1 MSVYKKLAKF
11 GEQFIGKSKLF
22 KHGFNYSPMY
32 RRSTAR
38 IVSISED
45 LLQVK
50 IKLPISYKNKNYVNS
65 IFGGSMFAAVDPIPM
80 IQLMHLLGDDF
91 VVWDKSAEI
100 FFKKPARENL
110 YADFIFTTT
119 EVDAIVNRLK
129 TESEIEVTKRTQLTN
144 HERTVI
150 YCEVHKTI
158 YIAGK
163 AFFKEKKKLRNRD

>member
-1 MSVYKKLAKF
+1 
-11 GEQFIGKSKLF
+11 
-22 KHGFNYSPMY
+22 MY

-45 LLQVK
+45 LLNVT

-100 FFKKPARENL
+100 YFKKPARENL
-110 YADFIFTTT
+110 YADFIYSTI
-119 EVDAIVNRLK
+119 EVEDILRRVTN
-129 TESEIEVTKRTQLTN
+129 ENEIEITKITQLTN
-144 HERTVI
+144 QDRSIV
-150 YCEVHKTI
+150 YCEVRKTI
-158 YIAGK
+158 YIAEK
-163 AFFKEKKKLRNRD
+163 AFFKEKKRLKNRD